1 MMGVCEKKENG
12 SMVER
17 VCSSRD
23 RLAAVDRDGRLDDR
37 GLQENK
43 LKSLCEDLMAGL
55 MAYVYWL
62 CFGCGYN
69 RLLSTDEKKKI
80 LCSRESRGQLTDNL
94 IVLKERS
101 RSRRH
106 KQTYFQDGRRLFYA
120 QPVVER
126 LAG

>member
-1 MMGVCEKKENG
+1 
-12 SMVER
+12 
-17 VCSSRD
+17 
-23 RLAAVDRDGRLDDR
+23 
-37 GLQENK
+37 
-43 LKSLCEDLMAGL
+43 MAGL

-69 RLLSTDEKKKI
+69 RLLCTDEEKKI
-80 LCSRESRGQLTDNL
+80 LCYRESREQLTDNL

-106 KQTYFQDGRRLFYA
+106 KQTYSQDGRRLFYA

>member
-1 MMGVCEKKENG
+1 
-12 SMVER
+12 
-17 VCSSRD
+17 
-23 RLAAVDRDGRLDDR
+23 
-37 GLQENK
+37 
-43 LKSLCEDLMAGL
+43 

-69 RLLSTDEKKKI
+69 RLLSTDEEKKI
-80 LCSRESRGQLTDNL
+80 LCSLRESRGQLTDSL

-106 KQTYFQDGRRLFYA
+106 KQTYSQDGRRLFYA

>member
-1 MMGVCEKKENG
+1 MCAKKRKWFHGRE
-12 SMVER
+12 SLQQ
-17 VCSSRD
+17 SD

-94 IVLKERS
+94 IDLKERS